1 MAGVVEIA
9 KLRNQLFL
17 QEPVF
22 SIIFGRKKELSV
34 GASKAWATFQ
44 QVEHIPGVS
53 RFWAFDTQRFRRTFP
68 MLSLALFKLLGC

>member
-34 GASKAWATFQ
+34 GASKA
-44 QVEHIPGVS
+44 
-53 RFWAFDTQRFRRTFP
+53 
-68 MLSLALFKLLGC
+68 